1 MMRLLAGASA
11 AAAVWVWWP
20 FPAPG
25 ADPVADLIAMHSPR
39 LHATIRAWHYLA
51 PALAVVGAWSVA
63 TSVGL
68 VWLAGGRSRPPAG
81 TLPPWPVDA
90 ANPSPALVVGEVHHP
105 VTGREAAS
113 PRWLVIPETGLYTG
127 MLICGAI
134 GSGKTSA
141 CMRPFAR
148 QLLSW
153 QAKDSRRRIAG
164 LVLEVKGDFCHQV
177 RGILNDAGRAGD
189 YVELGIGGRW
199 RWNPLGDDLLDSY
212 SLAYTIASLINQLFG
227 RSKEPFWQQAY
238 VNLVRWII
246 ELHRMAPE
254 RWVTLQDV
262 YRCTLDAERIDAKIA
277 EVEALVEPQA
287 TVRVRMA
294 DVAPHGD
301 ELAAWSWLPEAG
313 GILRM
318 SDDRELC
325 EQLAK
330 LGIPFEMDRRAPAD
344 PTRPQRL
351 DAVKRWYAQDWL
363 TIDPKLRS
371 SIIEG
376 LSVFLSV
383 FDLPDVA
390 ATFCPPKPAA
400 EPAGAQGPSG
410 ADAPDA
416 PSADAVAVA
425 RPLPPLDQ
433 VIDDGRVLCLNMAAG
448 TNPALARAVG
458 VLLKQA
464 WLQTL
469 LRRPAEMQRRPGRV
483 FRPAM
488 FLCDEY
494 QTFATVG
501 EDDPAGDEKM
511 FALTRQ
517 SRLIPIVAT
526 QSISSLRA
534 VLGQSEAWR
543 ALLQTLRTR
552 IFLSL
557 ADDSSAQIASTLCG
571 QVARMKASY
580 TVSEQTQRAGASLL
594 SGSAGGGT
602 GSVGASKAFS
612 ERREPLFH
620 PRDFALLGNCQAIV
634 MPYDGRRSLDARRC
648 YLKPD
653 FLPRDRP
660 YWRAREAGEL

>member
-1 MMRLLAGASA
+1 MTRLLAAA
-11 AAAVWVWWP
+11 AVAAAVWVWWP

-25 ADPVADLIAMHSPR
+25 ADPVADLIALRSPR
-39 LHATIRAWHYLA
+39 LHAAIRAWHYLA
-51 PALAVVGAWSVA
+51 PAVAFVGLWSVA
-63 TSVGL
+63 VAVGR
-68 VWLAGGRSRPPAG
+68 VWLAGGDRGPVAGKLPSWPA
-81 TLPPWPVDA
+81 A
-90 ANPSPALVVGEVHHP
+90 AGDPAPSVVVGEMHHP
-105 VTGREAAS
+105 VDEREAAS
-113 PRWLVIPETGLYTG
+113 PQWLVLPELGLYTG
-127 MLICGAI
+127 VLICGAI
-134 GSGKTSA
+134 GSGKTPA

-148 QLLSW
+148 QLLGW
-153 QAKDSRRRIAG
+153 QAQDRRRRIAG

-177 RGILNDAGRAGD
+177 RGILAAAGRADD
-189 YVELGIGGRW
+189 YIELGLGGRW

-212 SLAYTIASLINQLFG
+212 SLAYTIVSLINQLFG

-246 ELHRMAPE
+246 ELHRMSPD
-254 RWVTLQDV
+254 RWVTLRDV
-262 YRCTLDAERIDAKIA
+262 YRCTLDPERIEAKIA
-277 EVEALVEPQA
+277 EVGALVEPPAQ
-287 TVRVRMA
+287 VRVRTA
-294 DVAPHGD
+294 DLAPRGD
-301 ELAAWSWLPEAG
+301 ELPAWSWKPAG
-313 GILRM
+313 GGTFRTADDAALRE
-318 SDDRELC
+318 RLTEL
-325 EQLAK
+325 
-330 LGIPFEMDRRAPAD
+330 GVPFEIDRPAPAD
-344 PTRPQRL
+344 PARRERL

-363 TIDPKLRS
+363 TIDAKLRS

-390 ATFCPPKPAA
+390 ATFCPPRPASEQA
-400 EPAGAQGPSG
+400 GPPAGPS
-410 ADAPDA
+410 AP
-416 PSADAVAVA
+416 PSSADADTAAVA
-425 RPLPPLDQ
+425 RRLPPLDE
-433 VIDDGRVLCLNMAAG
+433 VIDSGKVLCLNMPAG
-448 TNPALARAVG
+448 TNPALSRAMG

-464 WLQTL
+464 WLQSL
-469 LRRPAEMQRRPGRV
+469 LRRPAEMQRRPARV

-634 MPYDGRRSLDARRC
+634 MPYDGSRSLDARRV

>member
-1 MMRLLAGASA
+1 MTRLVA
-11 AAAVWVWWP
+11 AAAVAGAVWVWWP

-25 ADPVADLIAMHSPR
+25 ADPVVYLIATHSPR
-39 LHATIRAWHYLA
+39 LHAAIRAWHYLA
-51 PALAVVGAWSVA
+51 PALALVGAWSVA
-63 TSVGL
+63 VAVGR
-68 VWLAGGRSRPPAG
+68 VWLAGASRARVVG
-81 TLPPWPVDA
+81 ALPPWPVAAADA
-90 ANPSPALVVGEVHHP
+90 APAVVVGEVHHP
-105 VTGREAAS
+105 VTGREAAD
-113 PRWLVIPETGLYTG
+113 PEWLVIPERGLYTG
-127 MLICGAI
+127 MLVCGAI

-148 QLLSW
+148 QLLGW
-153 QAKDSRRRIAG
+153 QAGDRRRRIAG
-164 LVLEVKGDFCHQV
+164 LVLEVKGDFCHDV
-177 RGILNDAGRAGD
+177 RRMLEEAGRGED
-189 YVELGIGGRW
+189 YIELGIGGRW
-199 RWNPLGDDLLDSY
+199 QWNPLGAHWLDSY

-227 RSKEPFWQQAY
+227 KGKEPFWQQAY

-246 ELHRMAPE
+246 ELHRMAPG

-262 YRCTLDAERIDAKIA
+262 YRSTLDPERIERKIA
-277 EVEALVEPQA
+277 EVAALVEKPSA
-287 TVRVRMA
+287 VRIASA
-294 DVAPHGD
+294 DLAAQTAA
-301 ELAAWSWLPEAG
+301 LAAWPWDDIGGGVVRTLADPE
-313 GILRM
+313 LR
-318 SDDRELC
+318 
-325 EQLAK
+325 EQLTK
-330 LGIPFEMDRRAPAD
+330 LGITFEVETTAAVDPARRD
-344 PTRPQRL
+344 RL
-351 DAVKRWYAQDWL
+351 DAVRRWYAQDWL
-363 TIDPKLRS
+363 TIDAKLRS

-390 ATFCPPKPAA
+390 ATFCPPKPPA
-400 EPAGAQGPSG
+400 EAPATA
-410 ADAPDA
+410 ADAPA
-416 PSADAVAVA
+416 ADTAAVV
-425 RPLPPLDQ
+425 RQLPPLDE
-433 VIDDGRVLCLNMAAG
+433 VIDSGKVLCLNMPAG
-448 TNPALARAVG
+448 TNPALSRAVG

-469 LRRPAEMQRRPGRV
+469 LRRPAEMQRRPERI

-501 EDDPAGDEKM
+501 EDDPAGDEKA

-552 IFLSL
+552 VFLSL

-571 QVARMKASY
+571 QVARIKASY
-580 TVSEQTQRAGASLL
+580 TVSEQTARAGASLL

-634 MPYDGRRSLDARRC
+634 MPYDGSRSLDARRV

>member
-1 MMRLLAGASA
+1 
-11 AAAVWVWWP
+11 
-20 FPAPG
+20 
-25 ADPVADLIAMHSPR
+25 
-39 LHATIRAWHYLA
+39 
-51 PALAVVGAWSVA
+51 
-63 TSVGL
+63 
-68 VWLAGGRSRPPAG
+68 
-81 TLPPWPVDA
+81 
-90 ANPSPALVVGEVHHP
+90 
-105 VTGREAAS
+105 
-113 PRWLVIPETGLYTG
+113 
-127 MLICGAI
+127 
-134 GSGKTSA
+134 
-141 CMRPFAR
+141 
-148 QLLSW
+148 
-153 QAKDSRRRIAG
+153 
-164 LVLEVKGDFCHQV
+164 
-177 RGILNDAGRAGD
+177 
-189 YVELGIGGRW
+189 
-199 RWNPLGDDLLDSY
+199 
-212 SLAYTIASLINQLFG
+212 
-227 RSKEPFWQQAY
+227 
-238 VNLVRWII
+238 
-246 ELHRMAPE
+246 MAPD

-262 YRCTLDAERIDAKIA
+262 YRCTLDPERIERKIA
-277 EVEALVEPQA
+277 EVETLVDRPSA
-287 TVRVRMA
+287 VRIASV
-294 DVAPHGD
+294 
-301 ELAAWSWLPEAG
+301 ELAARAAALAAWPWKDAG
-313 GILRM
+313 GGVVRATAGEDLR
-318 SDDRELC
+318 
-325 EQLAK
+325 EQLTK
-330 LGIPFEMDRRAPAD
+330 LGVAFEVETAGAAD
-344 PTRPQRL
+344 PTRRERL

-400 EPAGAQGPSG
+400 EAQPAPAGA
-410 ADAPDA
+410 AAPA
-416 PSADAVAVA
+416 ADAVAVA

-433 VIDDGRVLCLNMAAG
+433 AIDDGRVLCLNMPAG
-448 TNPALARAVG
+448 TNPALSRAVG

-494 QTFATVG
+494 QAFATVG
-501 EDDPAGDEKM
+501 EDDPAGDEKA

-534 VLGQSEAWR
+534 VLASPRRGGRCS
-543 ALLQTLRTR
+543 QTLRTR

-634 MPYDGRRSLDARRC
+634 LPYDGR
-648 YLKPD
+648 
-653 FLPRDRP
+653 
-660 YWRAREAGEL
+660 EAGAPAAATSSRTSFRGIARTGAPARPESCRWS

>member
-1 MMRLLAGASA
+1 MMRLLAGMAGGG
-11 AAAVWVWWP
+11 AVWVWWP

-25 ADPVADLIAMHSPR
+25 ADAVADLIALHSPR
-39 LHATIRAWHYLA
+39 LYAAIRAWHYLA

-63 TSVGL
+63 ASVGV
-68 VWLAGGRSRPPAG
+68 VWIAGGRRRPVAG
-81 TLPPWPVDA
+81 VLPPWPLSRSDA
-90 ANPSPALVVGEVHHP
+90 APAVVVGEVHHP
-105 VTGREAAS
+105 VEDREAPS

-127 MLICGAI
+127 TLICGAI

-153 QAKDSRRRIAG
+153 QAEDSRKRIAG
-164 LVLEVKGDFCHQV
+164 LVLEVKGDFCGQV
-177 RGILNDAGRAGD
+177 RGILEDAGRGDD

-199 RWNPLGDDLLDSY
+199 RWNPLGDGQLDSY

-246 ELHRMAPE
+246 ELHRMAPA

-262 YRCTLDAERIDAKIA
+262 YRCTLDPDRIEAKIA
-277 EVEALVEPQA
+277 EVEALVEPPA
-287 TVRVRMA
+287 TVRVRME

-301 ELAAWSWLPEAG
+301 ELAAWSWRTAG
-313 GILRM
+313 GGALLRA
-318 SDDRELC
+318 DDKALR
-325 EQLAK
+325 EQLTK
-330 LGIPFEMDRRAPAD
+330 LGIPFEMDRRTPVDPA
-344 PTRPQRL
+344 RPERL

-363 TIDPKLRS
+363 TIDAKLRS

-390 ATFCPPKPAA
+390 ATFCPPKPPAEAQPAPDDPAA
-400 EPAGAQGPSG
+400 PA
-410 ADAPDA
+410 ADAA
-416 PSADAVAVA
+416 AVA
-425 RPLPPLDQ
+425 RPLPPLDE
-433 VIDDGRVLCLNMAAG
+433 VIDSGKVLCLNMAAG

-660 YWRAREAGEL
+660 YWRAREAGEM

>member
-1 MMRLLAGASA
+1 MTRLLV
-11 AAAVWVWWP
+11 AAAVAGFWWVWWP
-20 FPAPG
+20 FPTPG
-25 ADPVADLIAMHSPR
+25 ADPVAGLIALHSPR
-39 LHATIRAWHYLA
+39 LHAAIRAWHYLA
-51 PALAVVGAWSVA
+51 PAFAAVMAWSIALAVGR
-63 TSVGL
+63 
-68 VWLAGGRSRPPAG
+68 VWLPGLGRRRVVG
-81 TLPPWPVDA
+81 TLPPWPIDA
-90 ANPSPALVVGEVHHP
+90 ADPAPAVVVGEQHHP
-105 VTGREAAS
+105 VADREVAS
-113 PRWLVIPETGLYTG
+113 PRWLTIPERGLCTG

-141 CMRPFAR
+141 CMRPFAS
-148 QLLSW
+148 QLLGW
-153 QAKDSRRRIAG
+153 QANDSRKRIAG

-177 RGILNDAGRAGD
+177 RGILDRAGRGGD
-189 YVELGIGGRW
+189 YIELGLGGRW

-227 RSKEPFWQQAY
+227 KGKEPFWQQAY

-246 ELHRMAPE
+246 ELHRMTPD
-254 RWVTLQDV
+254 RWVTLRDV
-262 YRCTLDAERIDAKIA
+262 YRCTLDPERIERKIA
-277 EVEALVEPQA
+277 EVEALVEPPG

-294 DVAPHGD
+294 DLAPHADGT
-301 ELAAWSWLPEAG
+301 ELAAWSWTPIGDGALRTANEAA
-313 GILRM
+313 LRK
-318 SDDRELC
+318 
-325 EQLAK
+325 QLTK
-330 LGIPFEMDRRAPAD
+330 LAIPFEVESAASVDPARRE
-344 PTRPQRL
+344 RL
-351 DAVKRWYAQDWL
+351 DAVRRWYAQDWL
-363 TIDPKLRS
+363 TLDPKLRS

-390 ATFCPPKPAA
+390 AVFCPPRRPK
-400 EPAGAQGPSG
+400 
-410 ADAPDA
+410 DAP
-416 PSADAVAVA
+416 ADSTAGVETAAVA
-425 RPLPPLDQ
+425 RQLPPLDE
-433 VIDDGRVLCLNMAAG
+433 VIDAGKVLCLNMPAG
-448 TNPALARAVG
+448 TNPALSRAVG
-458 VLLKQA
+458 VMLKQA

-469 LRRPAEMQRRPGRV
+469 LRRPAEKARRPAREW
-483 FRPAM
+483 RPAL

-494 QTFATVG
+494 QSFVTVG

-557 ADDSSAQIASTLCG
+557 ADDASAQIASTLCG
-571 QVARMKASY
+571 QVSKMKASY
-580 TVSEQTQRAGASLL
+580 TVSEQTARAGASLL

-620 PRDFALLGNCQAIV
+620 PRDFTLLGNCQAIV
-634 MPYDGRRSLDARRC
+634 IPYDGARALDARRIC
-648 YLKPD
+648 LKPD

-660 YWRAREAGEL
+660 YWRAREAGDL

>member
-1 MMRLLAGASA
+1 MTRLLAA
-11 AAAVWVWWP
+11 AAAGATVWVWWP

-39 LHATIRAWHYLA
+39 LHAAIRAWHYLA
-51 PALAVVGAWSVA
+51 PAVAVFGLMSVA
-63 TSVGL
+63 VAIRR
-68 VWLAGGRSRPPAG
+68 VWLAGGERRVAG
-81 TLPPWPVDA
+81 VLPPWPAGSDD
-90 ANPSPALVVGEVHHP
+90 PSPSLVVGETHHP
-105 VTGREAAS
+105 VSDRETAS
-113 PRWLVIPETGLYTG
+113 PDWLVIPELGLYTG
-127 MLICGAI
+127 ILICGAI

-148 QLLSW
+148 QLLGW

-164 LVLEVKGDFCHQV
+164 LVLEVKGDFCEQV
-177 RGILNDAGRAGD
+177 HGILEDAGRGED

-199 RWNPLGDDLLDSY
+199 RWNPLGDGLLDSY
-212 SLAYTIASLINQLFG
+212 SLAYTIATLINQLFG

-238 VNLVRWII
+238 VNLVRWLI
-246 ELHRMAPE
+246 ELHRMTPGG
-254 RWVTLQDV
+254 WVTLQDV
-262 YRCTLDAERIDAKIA
+262 YRCTLDPERIDAKLA
-277 EVEALVEPQA
+277 EATALVEPPA
-287 TVRVRMA
+287 TLRVRMA
-294 DVAPHGD
+294 DAAPHGD
-301 ELAAWSWLPEAG
+301 ELAAWSWRAERG
-313 GILRM
+313 GVLRM
-318 SDDRELC
+318 SDDAALR
-325 EQLAK
+325 EQLDK
-330 LGIPFEMDRRAPAD
+330 LAVAFEIERPAPAD
-344 PTRPQRL
+344 PARRERL
-351 DAVKRWYAQDWL
+351 DAVRRWYAQDWL

-390 ATFCPPKPAA
+390 ATFCPPKPAG
-400 EPAGAQGPSG
+400 EPAGAGG
-410 ADAPDA
+410 DGAAADAA
-416 PSADAVAVA
+416 AIA
-425 RPLPPLDQ
+425 RPLPPLDE
-433 VIDDGRVLCLNMAAG
+433 VIDGGKVLCLNMPAG

-469 LRRPAEMQRRPGRV
+469 LRRPAEMQRRPERI

-580 TVSEQTQRAGASLL
+580 TVSEQTARAGASLL

-634 MPYDGRRSLDARRC
+634 MPYDGSRSLDARRC

-660 YWRAREAGEL
+660 YWRTREAGEL

>member
-1 MMRLLAGASA
+1 MIRLLAGAFA

-39 LHATIRAWHYLA
+39 LHAAIRAWHYLA

-68 VWLAGGRSRPPAG
+68 VWLAGGRRRPAAG
-81 TLPPWPVDA
+81 VLPPWPVSRSDA
-90 ANPSPALVVGEVHHP
+90 APAVVVGEVHHP
-105 VTGREAAS
+105 VEDRETAS
-113 PRWLVIPETGLYTG
+113 PEWLVIPETGLYTG

-153 QAKDSRRRIAG
+153 QAADSRRRIAG
-164 LVLEVKGDFCHQV
+164 LVLEVKGDFCEQV
-177 RGILNDAGRAGD
+177 RGILEDAGRADD

-199 RWNPLGDDLLDSY
+199 RWNPLGDGLLDSY

-246 ELHRMAPE
+246 ELHRMAPA
-254 RWVTLQDV
+254 RWVTLRDV
-262 YRCTLDAERIDAKIA
+262 YRCTLDPERIEAKIA
-277 EVEALVEPQA
+277 EVEALVEPPA
-287 TVRVRMA
+287 TLRVRMA

-301 ELAAWSWLPEAG
+301 ELAAWSWRTEG
-313 GILRM
+313 GGVLRM
-318 SDDRELC
+318 SDDAALR

-330 LGIPFEMDRRAPAD
+330 LRIPFEMDRRAPVD
-344 PTRPQRL
+344 PARPERL

-363 TIDPKLRS
+363 TIDAKLRS

-400 EPAGAQGPSG
+400 EPACPPAPPGAGS
-410 ADAPDA
+410 PDA
-416 PSADAVAVA
+416 PSADTAAVA
-425 RPLPPLDQ
+425 RPLPPLDE
-433 VIDDGRVLCLNMAAG
+433 VIDSGKVLCLNMAAG

-653 FLPRDRP
+653 FLPRERP